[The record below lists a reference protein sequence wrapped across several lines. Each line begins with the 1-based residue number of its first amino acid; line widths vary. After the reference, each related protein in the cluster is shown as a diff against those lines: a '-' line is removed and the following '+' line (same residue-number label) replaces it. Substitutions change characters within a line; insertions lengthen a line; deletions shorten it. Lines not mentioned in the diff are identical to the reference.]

1 MERPS
6 LSLQSDP
13 GRPESGCLVG
23 HECGRLGTFLNVNCD
38 EDLFKPHTYTQ
49 ERST

>member
-1 MERPS
+1 MERSS

-13 GRPESGCLVG
+13 GRPESGCLDG
-23 HECGRLGTFLNVNCD
+23 RECGRLGTLFYVNCD
-38 EDLFKPHTYTQ
+38 EDLFKPHMYTQ